1 MRELVAKIEAGTAKL
16 AIVGMGYVGLP
27 LAVEFGKR
35 MPTLGFDIKRKRIGE
50 LSEGHDR
57 TLETTTE
64 QLQAAKQLRFSCD
77 PAELRGADI
86 YIVTVPTPIDSAKR
100 PDLTPLIGA
109 SRTVGQAMGPGAL
122 VIYESTVYPGCTEE
136 DCVPVLERE
145 SGLVF
150 NRDFFC
156 GYSPERINPGDHEHR
171 LATIVKVTSGSTPE
185 AAQAVDAL
193 YRTVVAAG
201 THLAPSLRVAEAAKV
216 IENCQRDINIAFV
229 NELAMIFDRMG
240 IDTHDVL
247 AAAGSKWNFLR
258 FSPGLVGGHCI
269 GVDPFYLTHKAQ
281 QLGHHPQIILAGRR
295 TNDGMGRYVAS
306 QVIKLLIHSGHS
318 VRDSRLLLLGITF
331 KQDCPD
337 IRNSRV
343 VDVIDE
349 LADYGCQ
356 VLVCDPWADP
366 AEVKEEYGIDLLP
379 DLAAAQALAGS
390 VDGVILAV
398 PHREFHDLDL
408 APFRAGKAVI
418 YDIKGFLPREMVDD
432 RL

>member
-1 MRELVAKIEAGTAKL
+1 MEELLAKIESGNVRL

-27 LAVEFGKR
+27 LAVEFGR
-35 MPTLGFDIKRKRIGE
+35 LLPTLGFDIKERRIAE
-50 LSEGHDR
+50 LRAGRDS
-57 TLETTTE
+57 TLETTPE
-64 QLQAAKQLRFSCD
+64 QLQAAAKLRFSSD
-77 PAELRGADI
+77 PADLRGADI
-86 YIVTVPTPIDSAKR
+86 YIVAVPTPIDSAKQ
-100 PDLTPLIGA
+100 PDLAPLLGA
-109 SRTVGQAMGPGAL
+109 SRTVGQAMGRGAL
-122 VIYESTVYPGCTEE
+122 VIFESTVYPGCTEE

-150 NRDFFC
+150 NRDFHC

-185 AAQAVDAL
+185 AGRAVDAL
-193 YRTVVAAG
+193 YRLVVKAG
-201 THLAPSLRVAEAAKV
+201 THPAPSIRVAEAAKI

-247 AAAGSKWNFLR
+247 AAAGTKWNFLR

-306 QVIKLLIHSGHS
+306 RVVKLLIHRGHA
-318 VRDSRLLLLGITF
+318 VNGARILLLGITF

-349 LADYGCQ
+349 LAEYGCQ
-356 VLVCDPWADP
+356 LLVCDPWADP
-366 AEVKEEYGIDLLP
+366 AEVKREYGLELIS
-379 DLAAAQALAGS
+379 DLASAQALAGA

-398 PHREFHDLDL
+398 SHREFLGLDL
-408 APFRAGKAVI
+408 APFRAGDAVV
-418 YDIKGFLPREMVDD
+418 YDIKGFLPREQVDG